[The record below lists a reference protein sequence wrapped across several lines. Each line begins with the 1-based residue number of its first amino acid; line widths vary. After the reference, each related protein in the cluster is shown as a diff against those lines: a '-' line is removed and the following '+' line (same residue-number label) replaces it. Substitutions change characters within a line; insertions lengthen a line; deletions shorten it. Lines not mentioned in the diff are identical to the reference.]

1 MNLIDFKIKSSLSKL
16 YFFHSYNFYLN
27 SIEKEVEFNEED
39 KNIIILQYDSWFFW
53 LSQIEEYL
61 LNEKKISFGAISK
74 KFIQNYNKLKHNE
87 LEVDLKNKIILLI
100 NDLDERQCTNAQA
113 FEYIAKWLSLYIQSL
128 IYLIYELRM
137 IKSNPFIAVT
147 DFYLQRDSNNFEFLL
162 ERAVKYKKEFNIK
175 EFKIF
180 NYTSNND
187 ITDNCKALFNDLD
200 FKISV
205 I

>member
-61 LNEKKISFGAISK
+61 LNEKKISFSTISK

-100 NDLDERQCTNAQA
+100 NDLDEQECTNSQA

-128 IYLIYELRM
+128 IYLIYE
-137 IKSNPFIAVT
+137 
-147 DFYLQRDSNNFEFLL
+147 
-162 ERAVKYKKEFNIK
+162 
-175 EFKIF
+175 
-180 NYTSNND
+180 
-187 ITDNCKALFNDLD
+187 
-200 FKISV
+200 
-205 I
+205 